1 MTLSIKPF
9 KAFRPLQKR
18 VEEVVL
24 PTFDN
29 LTNKQL
35 NKILKESEYNFLNVV
50 SPKAFYPN
58 ITKKNS
64 KKHAYEHLESMI
76 KNNIIFQEKE
86 ECFYIYCLDKYNK
99 KQFGIVA
106 SIEFVEGNNKIL
118 KHEAIFKARSNSI
131 METIEPVAYT
141 HLTLPTKA

>member
-29 LTNKQL
+29 LTNKHL

-76 KNNIIFQEKE
+76 SNNIIFNI
-86 ECFYIYCLDKYNK
+86 CRFL
-99 KQFGIVA
+99 
-106 SIEFVEGNNKIL
+106 
-118 KHEAIFKARSNSI
+118 
-131 METIEPVAYT
+131 
-141 HLTLPTKA
+141 